1 MKELLQLRAAVI
13 QALGEGGLTAL
24 EAFPAGRA
32 KRYPGA
38 VAAVSVGAAEGKTL
52 GFCNY
57 LGEQYDA
64 SSGQVWERYGKRLEA
79 EILVDVRA
87 ETAADCEGGCAAASS
102 VLLSGLPEGVR
113 PGELRWEEVKWERES
128 GFFLRRGRLQ
138 CSALFLAQ
146 SQEGEPVF
154 LDFQLKGV
162 LKHE

>member
-1 MKELLQLRAAVI
+1 MNELLQLRAAVI
-13 QALGEGGLTAL
+13 RALREGGLIAL
-24 EAFPAGRA
+24 EAFPTGRA
-32 KRYPGA
+32 KRYPG
-38 VAAVSVGAAEGKTL
+38 VAASVSVGAAEGKTL

-57 LGEQYDA
+57 LGERCDV
-64 SSGQVWERYGKRLEA
+64 SSGQVWECYGKRLEA
-79 EILVDVRA
+79 EILVDLRG
-87 ETAADCEGGCAAASS
+87 ETAADCEEGCAAASS

-113 PGELRWEEVKWERES
+113 PGELRWEEVKWERET
-128 GFFLRRGRLQ
+128 GLFLRRGRLQ